1 MAPETEPFACLI
13 SADSWGQ
20 MTGKR
25 RSFQRLIVA
34 ALFVVPSVVLSV
46 STSSSAAPS
55 KQEVKA
61 ARAKLDSLNR
71 QLDQLI
77 ELYNQAQVRL
87 QLSEAQLAEAQHA
100 KRHAE
105 AEAARAMSD
114 LSDRA
119 VAAYTGMGSQL
130 DVLLGAESFTE
141 FSDRLQFMGALAQ
154 SDADLG
160 VLAETAGQQ
169 AKWAAG
175 RYTEA
180 VATRQTNLDEL
191 TSRKDDISAGIA
203 DQQTIY
209 EELNRS
215 YEDGL
220 AAQAAAEAAANA
232 AGSGGLT
239 GGGDWG
245 GFVPPPNSSATQIA
259 IAAAESVIG
268 TQYVWGSADP
278 NVGFDCSGLVLW
290 SYAQAGVYLP
300 HSSAMMY
307 DMLPH
312 LSQSELVAGDLLF
325 FYSPVSHV
333 SLYLGGGSMIDAS
346 HPGPGGEVSIQPVYW
361 QYFVAGGRIG

>member
-1 MAPETEPFACLI
+1 
-13 SADSWGQ
+13 
-20 MTGKR
+20 MTRKR
-25 RSFQRLIVA
+25 RSLVRLIVA
-34 ALFVVPSVVLSV
+34 ALFVLPTVVLSV
-46 STSSSAAPS
+46 STSSAAPS
-55 KQEVKA
+55 KQEVEA
-61 ARAKLDSLNR
+61 ARAKLEVLNR

-77 ELYNQAQVRL
+77 EQYNQAQVRL
-87 QLSEAQLAEAQHA
+87 QQSESKLADAQHA

-105 AEAARAMSD
+105 SEAARAMSD
-114 LSDRA
+114 LSERA

-130 DVLLGAESFTE
+130 DVLLGADNFTE

-154 SDADLG
+154 SDADLAN
-160 VLAETAGQQ
+160 LAETAGQQ

-175 RYTEA
+175 RYAEA
-180 VATRQTNLDEL
+180 IAERQANLDEL
-191 TSRKDDISAGIA
+191 DGHKNDISAAIG
-203 DQQTIY
+203 DQQALYTK
-209 EELNRS
+209 LNKS
-215 YEDGL
+215 YEDAL
-220 AAQAAAEAAANA
+220 AAQAAAEAAAA
-232 AGSGGLT
+232 ATVAGGST
-239 GGGDWG
+239 GSSDGGDWG
-245 GFVPPPNSSATQIA
+245 GFVPPPNATATQIA
-259 IAAAESVIG
+259 IAAAQSVIG

-325 FYSPVSHV
+325 FYTPVSHV

-346 HPGPGGEVSIQPVYW
+346 HPGPGGEVAIQPVYW

>member
-1 MAPETEPFACLI
+1 M
-13 SADSWGQ
+13 SAGAWGQ

-25 RSFQRLIVA
+25 RSLLRLIVA
-34 ALFVVPSVVLSV
+34 AAFMVPTVVLSV

-55 KQEVKA
+55 KQEVEA
-61 ARAKLDSLNR
+61 ARAQLDTLNR

-87 QLSEAQLAEAQHA
+87 QQSEAKLADAQRA

-105 AEAARAMSD
+105 AEAVRAMSD

-154 SDADLG
+154 SDADLAT
-160 VLAETAGQQ
+160 LAETASQQ

-175 RYTEA
+175 KYAEA
-180 VATRQTNLDEL
+180 VGERQANLDEL
-191 TSRKDDISAGIA
+191 TSRKNDISSAIA
-203 DQQTIY
+203 DQQALY
-209 EELNRS
+209 EKLNKS
-215 YEDGL
+215 YDDAL
-220 AAQAAAEAAANA
+220 AAQAAAEAAAEA
-232 AGSGGLT
+232 AASAGGSGGSS

-245 GFVPPPNSSATQIA
+245 GFVPPPNASAVQIA

-290 SYAQAGVYLP
+290 SYAQAGIYLP

-325 FYSPVSHV
+325 FYTPVSHV

-346 HPGPGGEVSIQPVYW
+346 HPGPGGEVRIQPVYW